1 MSGSL
6 GFELDKKIYLT
17 GFRLPILDVDGTWQ
31 EEQLERV
38 EVEAGPIFKKLTSSA
53 VNQLPSLQG
62 IKHMEC
68 LPNNYVNSKLWII
81 VGSCNIDIRCAE
93 MSGSSSFKNDKKIGL
108 TGLRRFNKEFNTCS
122 VWPKMSG
129 SLTGLKQKPVQ
140 FLRSWLHQL
149 STGFLL
155 NTSKKLQRVKYDS
168 FWLI

>member
-17 GFRLPILDVDGTWQ
+17 GFRLPILDVDGTLQ

-38 EVEAGPIFKKLTSSA
+38 EVEAGPVFKKLTSSA

-108 TGLRRFNKEFNTCS
+108 TGLRQFNKEFNTCS
-122 VWPKMSG
+122 
-129 SLTGLKQKPVQ
+129 
-140 FLRSWLHQL
+140 
-149 STGFLL
+149 
-155 NTSKKLQRVKYDS
+155 
-168 FWLI
+168 I